1 MMDAPSSRIRH
12 SPKSSG
18 PEERAVEA
26 GFVAREAWAFEAA
39 YVTYRR
45 LLYGAAYGV
54 LHDASDAE
62 DCVHDVLIR
71 LWQRGHAYTA
81 ARGTLHAFLSV
92 CVRNEAL
99 SRRRRGVNR
108 ARIERE
114 KLDAGAV
121 EPPADDPVLGRMIV
135 TQSLQSLTD
144 PQRQAIQLAYYDG
157 LTHEEIARRLGEP
170 VGTVKS
176 RLSNALRVLRRV
188 LAEGKNE

>member
-1 MMDAPSSRIRH
+1 M
-12 SPKSSG
+12 
-18 PEERAVEA
+18 EA
-26 GFVAREAWAFEAA
+26 GFVAHEAWAFEAA

-135 TQSLQSLTD
+135 TQSLQTLTD